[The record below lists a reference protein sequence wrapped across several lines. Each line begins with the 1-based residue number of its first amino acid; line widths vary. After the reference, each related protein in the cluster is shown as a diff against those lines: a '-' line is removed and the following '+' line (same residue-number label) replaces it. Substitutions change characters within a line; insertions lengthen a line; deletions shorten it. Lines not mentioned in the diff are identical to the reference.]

1 MAKIAH
7 FHFIQRPR
15 GNLLSLHFFRYTNYE
30 KMVIRML
37 VAELAFLKKLLL
49 RNNADVINAA
59 SFRFA
64 WIDLL
69 NKNENELF
77 FIFSEF
83 LYCSKQSE

>member
-1 MAKIAH
+1 
-7 FHFIQRPR
+7 
-15 GNLLSLHFFRYTNYE
+15 
-30 KMVIRML
+30 MVIRML

-77 FIFSEF
+77 SYSASFCTAPNKANNF
-83 LYCSKQSE
+83 LDHKMSLMSSKIMMNF

>member
-1 MAKIAH
+1 
-7 FHFIQRPR
+7 
-15 GNLLSLHFFRYTNYE
+15 
-30 KMVIRML
+30 ML
-37 VAELAFLKKLLL
+37 VAELAFLKKLQL